1 VFELDP
7 KIWKLVGATLVLFA
21 SLAFAAWLVLRI
33 RSRYRDNE
41 DPAAVEHQMLM
52 QLRDLRRQ
60 GDLSE
65 DEYRSIKGRLIER
78 LDGLSESGGQNVVEP
93 SDRQTLPKS

>member
-1 VFELDP
+1 MFELDP
-7 KIWKLVGATLVLFA
+7 KVWKLALTSVALFA
-21 SLAFAAWLVLRI
+21 AIGFAAWLIFRI

-41 DPAAVEHQMLM
+41 DPAADEQRMLM

-65 DEYRSIKGRLIER
+65 NEYRSIKGRLAKR
-78 LDGLSESGGQNVVEP
+78 LDGL
-93 SDRQTLPKS
+93 PKSGDESEKATANRQQLPQS

>member
-1 VFELDP
+1 MLEFDP
-7 KIWKLVGATLVLFA
+7 KYVKLAATSLALFA
-21 SLAFAAWLVLRI
+21 SLGLAFWLVLRI

-41 DPAAVEHQMLM
+41 DPAAAEQLMLM

-65 DEYRSIKGRLIER
+65 NEYRSIKGRLVER
-78 LDGLSESGGQNVVEP
+78 LDGLPKTEDTATP
-93 SDRQTLPKS
+93 LMKDRQELPKA